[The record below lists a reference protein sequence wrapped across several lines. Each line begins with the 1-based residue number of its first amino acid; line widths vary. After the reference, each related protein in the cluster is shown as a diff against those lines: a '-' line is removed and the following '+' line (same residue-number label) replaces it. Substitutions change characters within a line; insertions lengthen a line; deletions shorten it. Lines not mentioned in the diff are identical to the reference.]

1 MFSIKNEFQTAWFRE
16 KPEQMNTQQI
26 YINERAIRARTGII
40 LLIPIILL
48 FIRLDHADHNEW
60 IISPTTTISQEQ
72 VDAVNVPVI
81 QREYSHTFA
90 YSIIFFVMYE
100 MLMAMFVRT
109 SHFSITSLLGAL
121 ITSRQKP
128 IYQPMRPKILAWLIG
143 LVLAV
148 LCQISLYYT
157 VMQSIAFYFLAAC
170 LLFMWLEAVCGI
182 CAVCYFYRGLAKI
195 GILQEPCEPCEN
207 QE

>member
-1 MFSIKNEFQTAWFRE
+1 MYSIKSKFQKTWFQD
-16 KPEQMNTQQI
+16 KPEQSNTNQVF
-26 YINERAIRARTGII
+26 INERAIRARAGII
-40 LLIPIILL
+40 FLIPIILL

-60 IISPTTTISQEQ
+60 IINPSYTITQDQ
-72 VDAVNVPVI
+72 TDTVNVPVI
-81 QREYSHTFA
+81 QRAYSHTFA
-90 YSIIFFVMYE
+90 YGLIFFVMYE

-109 SHFSITSLLGAL
+109 SHFSITSMLGAF

-128 IYQPMRPKILAWLIG
+128 IFQPMRPKIFAWLIG
-143 LVLAV
+143 FVLAV
-148 LCQISLYYT
+148 LCQISLYYN

-182 CAVCYFYRGLAKI
+182 CAGCYFYRGLAKM
-195 GILQEPCEPCEN
+195 GIIQEPCAPCEN